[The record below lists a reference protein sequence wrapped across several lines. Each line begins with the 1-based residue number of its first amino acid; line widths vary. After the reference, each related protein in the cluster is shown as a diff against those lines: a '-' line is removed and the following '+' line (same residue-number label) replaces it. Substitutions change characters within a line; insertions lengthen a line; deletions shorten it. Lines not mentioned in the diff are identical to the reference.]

1 MPKRN
6 RPSHLP
12 RPFCRAC
19 SWRIFLIFVLQIANT
34 VTQIANTV
42 IQIAN
47 TVIEIVYRV
56 IQIVDRAI
64 LYNRLH
70 GHGLGR
76 KGLKRPRKAQKW
88 LFVSLKHVVGQ
99 RVMGRARS
107 SVIDEGLEDVTVRPH
122 PEQEL
127 AVRDGPHAPPS
138 LLLHAPVV
146 QVWIVARSWKSGS
159 STSLPRCAVKCWP
172 PAEWHADN
180 AYRLCGP
187 PGSRAGDRSLA
198 LGSQSR

>member
-1 MPKRN
+1 M
-6 RPSHLP
+6 
-12 RPFCRAC
+12 
-19 SWRIFLIFVLQIANT
+19 VLEIANT

-99 RVMGRARS
+99 RVMGCARS
-107 SVIDEGLEDVTVRPH
+107 SVIDEGLEDNTVRPH
-122 PEQEL
+122 PEREL
-127 AVRDGPHAPPS
+127 AVREGPHAPP
-138 LLLHAPVV
+138 APRQYVPRAGT
-146 QVWIVARSWKSGS
+146 WRPARSTAGS
-159 STSLPRCAVKCWP
+159 IES
-172 PAEWHADN
+172 
-180 AYRLCGP
+180 
-187 PGSRAGDRSLA
+187 
-198 LGSQSR
+198 